1 MLVLFLYMYVWS
13 PYTDVSVF
21 PYKLILCNY
30 WCQVYFDIIVS
41 VVTLKGCV
49 IVGFATN
56 PVTIYGVVV
65 VGPHQLIETL

>member
-1 MLVLFLYMYVWS
+1 M
-13 PYTDVSVF
+13 
-21 PYKLILCNY
+21 
-30 WCQVYFDIIVS
+30 YFDIIVS

-65 VGPHQLIETL
+65 VRPHQLIETL